1 MIRYIDL
8 HADTVTKLNYPKHDL
23 GDDKYMVSVDSMLRG
38 GTVVQCFSAFV
49 PTGLFPKL
57 FHDTLVWNTFNSIAD
72 KKDGVLK
79 KHADILKPI
88 LAPSDIAESKIGVL
102 FTIEDA
108 GVIGT
113 DLNKLRKAY
122 ERGVRIASLTWNH
135 ENSLAYP
142 NSGDSDVMNRG
153 LKPFGVEAV
162 EEMQRLGIIVDVSH
176 LNDGGFR
183 ELAKISR
190 KPFIATHS
198 NARAVTNHQRN
209 LTDDMLRAL
218 ADQGGVTGLNFCPAF
233 LRENSKESRIE
244 DMVRHV
250 LHIRNVA
257 GADVLAVGTDFDGID
272 GKLEVGTP
280 AVMPQLFDALSLAGL
295 TDEELEKMAHS
306 NFMRVFRETR

>member
-1 MIRYIDL
+1 MLRYIDL
-8 HADTVTKLNYPKHDL
+8 HADTVTKLAYPRHDL
-23 GDDKYMVSVDSMLRG
+23 GDDKYMVSVDSMLHG
-38 GTVVQCFSAFV
+38 GALVQCFSAFV

-72 KKDGVLK
+72 KKDGVLE
-79 KHADILKPI
+79 KHADVLKPI
-88 LAPSDIAESKIGVL
+88 LSPGDVDESKIGVL

-108 GVIGT
+108 GVIGS
-113 DLNKLRKAY
+113 DLDKLRKAH
-122 ERGVRIASLTWNH
+122 ERGVMIASLTWNH

-142 NSGDSDVMNRG
+142 NSKNSDMMNRG

-183 ELAKISR
+183 ELTKISR

-209 LTDDMLRAL
+209 LTDDMLKAL
-218 ADQGGVTGLNFCPAF
+218 ADQGGVTGLNFCPQF

-272 GKLEVGTP
+272 GELEVGTP
-280 AVMPQLFDALSLAGL
+280 AKMPQLFDALSLAGL
-295 TDEELEKMAHS
+295 TDDELEKMAYS